1 MICPRL
7 MFLSVYIQQL
17 LTLWY
22 IAVPMQLYAYS
33 VYEYVLVLVYEFKI
47 YCFITLISMR
57 NLQQLYI
64 ELVND
69 SSFSEVCIQKIY
81 FDCTV
86 LWVTIRLT
94 LIRPCCHNLTTG
106 NSTYVCNYVVLTH
119 YVKLCMYTHRN
130 VYAPVCAIMYMSILY
145 VSKG

>member
-22 IAVPMQLYAYS
+22 IALPMQLYAYMNM
-33 VYEYVLVLVYEFKI
+33 YILVLVYEFKI
-47 YCFITLISMR
+47 YYFITLISMQ

-94 LIRPCCHNLTTG
+94 LIRPCYHNLTTG
-106 NSTYVCNYVVLTH
+106 NSTYVCSYVVLTH
-119 YVKLCMYTHRN
+119 LCINMCIH
-130 VYAPVCAIMYMSILY
+130 IGMYMHLY
-145 VSKG
+145 VQFCI